1 MFLRKTPRKKDGKTH
16 DYWSVVENKRVACGR
31 VVQRHVLY
39 LGEINSTQAAVWRKA
54 IEVLDDDVGHPR
66 TMALF
71 PEDRCAGIAPD
82 ASIVQLRLS
91 DMRLCRPRQWGA
103 CWLAGQ
109 LWQALQLDRFWADH
123 LPPSRKG
130 TRWDQVLQVLVS
142 YRLIAPGSEW
152 KLHRDWFGRSAMA
165 DLLGADFGLAES
177 HKLYACHDFLLQH
190 KDALFSHLT
199 ARWRDLFNAN
209 FDVLL
214 YDLTST
220 YFEINA
226 SDVAGGDKRRHGY
239 SRDKRPDCP
248 QVVIALVVTPDGLP
262 LAYEVL
268 PGNTADCTTLRMF
281 LARIEQQYGRARRIW
296 VMDRGIPT
304 EAVLAE
310 MRASDPPVQYLVG
323 TPKGRLSRVEKQLL
337 AKPWQEARPGVSVKL
352 LDEDGELYVFAESA
366 ARVSKERAMRRRQL
380 KWLWKRLRE
389 LAAMEVPREEMLMKL
404 GAARARA
411 PTAWRLVD
419 IEMDKESA
427 MFIYA
432 LNRLKL
438 RRIRQR
444 EGRYLLRTNLTEN
457 DPALLWQYLHAA
469 RCCRT
474 GVQGP
479 EGRPGDTASLPSG
492 STQGRSSYLHCVF
505 GLLPADHVA
514 ASPACPGTWADR
526 AECSREVRSRSDDR
540 RSSADHRRTR
550 AAAHSLHPAGAG
562 TQAPDPAAQAQF
574 AAAATTA
581 DHLPHGFQTPR
592 VVQTFPTNPLI
603 GNGRETEN
611 TPIRED
617 GLTVLP
623 LTGLAAT
630 APSIAAASEHRSS
643 AVVHAFQ
650 REHPCPST
658 GACPGYVKDHIHPLA
673 RLRGFASLM
682 HRFQPRSL

>member
-1 MFLRKTPRKKDGKTH
+1 MFLRKTQRKKDGKTH
-16 DYWSVVENKRVACGR
+16 DYWSVVENKRIAGGR

-39 LGEINSTQAAVWRKA
+39 LGEINCSQAAVWRKA

-66 TMALF
+66 TLALF
-71 PEDRCAGIAPD
+71 PEDRCAAV
-82 ASIVQLRLS
+82 ASDTSVVQLRLS

-109 LWQALQLDRFWADH
+109 LWQELQLDDFWADR
-123 LPPSRKG
+123 LPANRKG

-152 KLHRDWFGRSAMA
+152 KLHRDWFGKSAMA

-190 KDALFSHLT
+190 KDALFAHLM

-226 SDVAGGDKRRHGY
+226 SDVPEGDKRRHGY

-248 QVVIALVVTPDGLP
+248 QVVIALVVTPEGLP

-268 PGNTADCTTLRMF
+268 PGNTADCKTLRMF
-281 LARIEQQYGRARRIW
+281 LDRIEQQYGRARRVW

-323 TPKGRLSRVEKQLL
+323 TPKGRLSRLENQLL
-337 AKPWQEARPGVSVKL
+337 AKPWQKARAGVAVKL
-352 LDEDGELYVFAESA
+352 LAEDGELYVFAQSDD
-366 ARVSKERAMRRRQL
+366 RVAKERAMRRRQL

-389 LAAMEVPREEMLMKL
+389 LAAMEISREEMLMKL
-404 GAARARA
+404 GAARAKA

-419 IEMDKESA
+419 IEMDKESS

-432 LNRLKL
+432 LNRQKL
-438 RRIRQR
+438 RRIRRR

-457 DPALLWQYLHAA
+457 DPALLWQYYIQLVAVEQAFKNLKQDLAIRPIFHQDEHRIEAHIFIAFLAYCLQVTLQRRLHALAPGLTA
-469 RCCRT
+469 RSALEKFAA
-474 GVQGP
+474 VQMIDVHLP
-479 EGRPGDTASLPSG
+479 TTEGRELILTRYTQPEPELRLLVQQLKLNLPPQPPPRITSRTAS
-492 STQGRSSYLHCVF
+492 
-505 GLLPADHVA
+505 
-514 ASPACPGTWADR
+514 
-526 AECSREVRSRSDDR
+526 
-540 RSSADHRRTR
+540 
-550 AAAHSLHPAGAG
+550 
-562 TQAPDPAAQAQF
+562 
-574 AAAATTA
+574 
-581 DHLPHGFQTPR
+581 
-592 VVQTFPTNPLI
+592 PL
-603 GNGRETEN
+603 
-611 TPIRED
+611 
-617 GLTVLP
+617 
-623 LTGLAAT
+623 
-630 APSIAAASEHRSS
+630 
-643 AVVHAFQ
+643 
-650 REHPCPST
+650 
-658 GACPGYVKDHIHPLA
+658 
-673 RLRGFASLM
+673 
-682 HRFQPRSL
+682 